1 MNSPSR
7 DLLAL
12 LNGSSNSTN
21 KPEDPVKEGSDE
33 SSPAVTGNTLSQAAA
48 ESADGDVDMDMVGS
62 TPSVGFSQSVF
73 SQIADQAQAQA
84 RASMLS
90 FAMET
95 NVTKTAFMNERAT
108 ELYDI
113 LADMLQGKGN
123 VLALTPVFI
132 KYLTAPTDL
141 DPPVL
146 SSVMSVLY
154 SVIHH
159 SKRFRQF
166 LLSSTGSGIQ
176 TRTSHA
182 SSSLQ
187 HPRITLPGMH
197 FSSLEDYLASKRG
210 PAVESTA
217 AEDMTTDKAQQRI
230 KLLSALCRV
239 IKNNLNQSKVVDHAL
254 CVFSIWVDLAL
265 LSPSFACDFTS
276 LLNTHVLQEIMMSP
290 KSVPRT
296 KCMALNLMTQ
306 LLRFPDLFH
315 ELEASAKKSFLF
327 NRCAMMLSQSETAW
341 TREVQLLQQ
350 HIIQLFLAIIMA
362 YPSTG
367 TRFVLENTRGDTSD
381 ANGYRGVV
389 FHVTQLLDRCT
400 RDMRLA
406 SRTTSP
412 LCADDDKDR
421 QNKLQVALTRDAFI
435 LTGLLV
441 PYVDLSVEL
450 DGADHEHAFLSV
462 LYLLSS
468 TRLDYKNNDSIS
480 KIAACE
486 LLKLGKLL
494 LQPIKGTCVG

>member
-12 LNGSSNSTN
+12 LNGSSSSTN
-21 KPEDPVKEGSDE
+21 GSEDTTKEASDE
-33 SSPAVTGNTLSQAAA
+33 SSAAVSINSLSQAAA
-48 ESADGDVDMDMVGS
+48 ENADDDVEMVGA

-108 ELYDI
+108 ELYDV
-113 LADMLQGKGN
+113 LADMLQGKRN

-146 SSVMSVLY
+146 SSVMRALY
-154 SVIHH
+154 YVIHH

-182 SSSLQ
+182 SLQPPGLQ
-187 HPRITLPGMH
+187 HPRISLPGMH
-197 FSSLEDYLASKRG
+197 FSSLEDYLASKRS
-210 PAVESTA
+210 PAIDSTA
-217 AEDMTTDKAQQRI
+217 AEDLTTERTQQRI

-239 IKNNLNQSKVVDHAL
+239 IKNYLNQSKVVDHAL
-254 CVFSIWVDLAL
+254 SVFSIWVDLAL
-265 LSPSFACDFTS
+265 VSPSSACDFSS
-276 LLNTHVLQEIMMSP
+276 LLNTHVLQEILMSP

-315 ELEASAKKSFLF
+315 ELEASAKKSLLF

-341 TREVQLLQQ
+341 TRELQLLQQ

-406 SRTTSP
+406 TRTQCP
-412 LCADDDKDR
+412 VRADDDEDR
-421 QNKLQVALTRDAFI
+421 QNKLQVALIRDAFV
-435 LTGLLV
+435 LTGLLM
-441 PYVDLSVEL
+441 PYVDLALEL

-462 LYLLSS
+462 LYLLRS
-468 TRLDYKNNDSIS
+468 TRLDHENNDSIS
-480 KIAACE
+480 NIARAL
-486 LLKLGKLL
+486 LLKLGGASASTH
-494 LQPIKGTCVG
+494 QTHVR

>member
-12 LNGSSNSTN
+12 LNGSSTN
-21 KPEDPVKEGSDE
+21 KPEDSANEASDE
-33 SSPAVTGNTLSQAAA
+33 STPAVSSNMLSQTAA
-48 ESADGDVDMDMVGS
+48 ESADGDVDMVEA

-95 NVTKTAFMNERAT
+95 NITKTAFMNERAT

-132 KYLTAPTDL
+132 KYFTAPTDL

-146 SSVMSVLY
+146 SSVMCVLY
-154 SVIHH
+154 SVIHN

-166 LLSSTGSGIQ
+166 LLSSTSSGVQ

-182 SSSLQ
+182 SSGLQ
-187 HPRITLPGMH
+187 HPRISLPGMR
-197 FSSLEDYLASKRG
+197 FSSLEDYLASKRS
-210 PAVESTA
+210 PPIESTA
-217 AEDMTTDKAQQRI
+217 TEDITTEKAQQRI

-254 CVFSIWVDLAL
+254 CVLSIWVDLAL
-265 LSPSFACDFTS
+265 TSPSFACDFTS

-296 KCMALNLMTQ
+296 KCMALNLTTQ

-315 ELEASAKKSFLF
+315 ELEASAKKSLLF

-350 HIIQLFLAIIMA
+350 HIVQLFLAIIMA

-367 TRFVLENTRGDTSD
+367 TRFVLENTRGDSSD

-389 FHVTQLLDRCT
+389 FHVAQLLDRCT

-412 LCADDDKDR
+412 LCADDDD
-421 QNKLQVALTRDAFI
+421 QIKLRVSLTRDAFV

-480 KIAACE
+480 KIARG
-486 LLKLGKLL
+486 LL
-494 LQPIKGTCVG
+494 PASY